1 MSWIIQTIFT
11 MPFVPYKKK
20 KKMFCLKIYILM
32 PIVDYCIDLIYIAQ
46 QLYSKLCVCEFK
58 YFGALL
64 FNSWVLYPPNTAI
77 EKRCLL

>member
-1 MSWIIQTIFT
+1 
-11 MPFVPYKKK
+11 
-20 KKMFCLKIYILM
+20 M